1 MAYEEHISRY
11 QSSLES
17 LFKENDLALKELYY
31 YLKNNSIDNSAI
43 IKQDIYQGYYYFE
56 VNHNIRD
63 FDPIMKEITLDENI
77 KIVYKDN
84 NLTICSKT
92 LNILKDLAE
101 KEFKLIC
108 TIIPNE

>member
-1 MAYEEHISRY
+1 MAYEEHIERY

-17 LFKENDLALKELYY
+17 LFKENDLALKGLYY
-31 YLKNNSIDNSAI
+31 YLKNNSIDNPAI
-43 IKQDIYQGYYYFE
+43 IKQDIYKDCYYFE

-63 FDPIMKEITLDENI
+63 FDPIIKEISISKDI
-77 KIVYKDN
+77 QIVYKEN

-92 LNILKDLAE
+92 LDILKELAE